1 MKCVMIFLVLSLVV
15 LMAEPGEGFL
25 HSLWRAG
32 KSMFKGARQG
42 FRGTRVLE
50 NGINIYFNKSCIL
63 QLHPMRPPHQQY
75 FTEQIAI
82 NC

>member
-42 FRGTRVLE
+42 FRDYRQQRRLE
-50 NGINIYFNKSCIL
+50 KIERYRQKYENEPDEHERHRY
-63 QLHPMRPPHQQY
+63 
-75 FTEQIAI
+75 A
-82 NC
+82 